1 MEPFAHDVDELK
13 RLLDEL
19 GEDAFELAYIE
30 YCVALLAEDAA
41 TSPAPAPAHATSKAA

>member
-30 YCVALLAEDAA
+30 YCVALLAEEAKA
-41 TSPAPAPAHATSKAA
+41 SPAPVHATPKAA